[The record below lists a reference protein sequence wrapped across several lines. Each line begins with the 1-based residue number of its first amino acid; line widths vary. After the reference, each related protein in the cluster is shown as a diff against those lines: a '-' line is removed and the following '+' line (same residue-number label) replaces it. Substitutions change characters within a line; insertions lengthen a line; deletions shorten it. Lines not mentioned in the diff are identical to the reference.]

1 MPVMDTLDRLGPACP
16 VEFEDRQRPPDRG
29 LRGTGLPGDFADVLI
44 SSSIESDEGLIN
56 VGFARNQSDS
66 LAIAR
71 WRSHVVGGCMM
82 EPCRILRIAKQEPGI
97 HQLFPRTHHLL
108 DFRESHRARE
118 AGINVRKSEKS
129 AWFPGSISSTLYLPT
144 ETHAGAAFESP
155 KRSNVVRR
163 HLTLWRQVD
172 AENAEPGSKD
182 PQERD
187 ENSFP
192 RMGRQLLSKAVCGR
206 AGSFR

>member
-108 DFRESHRARE
+108 DFRESHKGQGGRNQCKEDRE
-118 AGINVRKSEKS
+118 VGVVSWIDFEHPV
-129 AWFPGSISSTLYLPT
+129 LPT

-192 RMGRQLLSKAVCGR
+192 RMGRQLLSKAVCSR